1 MYRCTSGHINESRSI
16 PQVVEVFIDEELS
29 PLSVLWWTEARNQ
42 LLAWT
47 SSRYIWNGLFNG
59 ALKISFINGSI
70 AFGYNK
76 MTQMAADGNRSH
88 PE

>member
-42 LLAWT
+42 LLAG
-47 SSRYIWNGLFNG
+47 R
-59 ALKISFINGSI
+59 ALGI
-70 AFGYNK
+70 FGMVYLMVHSK
-76 MTQMAADGNRSH
+76 YLLLTEVS
-88 PE
+88 PLVIIK